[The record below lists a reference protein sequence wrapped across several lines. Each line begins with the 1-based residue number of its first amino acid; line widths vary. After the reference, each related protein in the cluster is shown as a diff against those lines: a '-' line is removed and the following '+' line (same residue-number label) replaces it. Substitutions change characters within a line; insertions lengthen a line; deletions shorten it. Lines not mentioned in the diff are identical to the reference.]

1 MNSYSFRAIS
11 KEELMII
18 KPLWDK
24 LNNAHYRDSIFF
36 KDHYA
41 SFTFEKRISKFT
53 DSDDNTMMI
62 EVVESAGPGPVG
74 YCIST
79 ISRDGSGEIDS
90 IFIDDNHRGRGIGDT
105 LILNSI
111 AWLQKHG
118 CARIRVAVAHG
129 HESVLSFYQKYG
141 FFPRMTC
148 LEMK

>member
-1 MNSYSFRAIS
+1 MDSYSVRTIS

-18 KPLWDK
+18 KPLWEK
-24 LNNAHYRDSIFF
+24 LNDAHYRDSVYF

-41 SFTFEKRISKFT
+41 SFTFEKRIAKFT
-53 DSDDNTMMI
+53 ACGDDAMLV
-62 EVVESAGPGPVG
+62 EVVETGGPGPVG

-79 ISRDGSGEIDS
+79 ISQDGSGEIDS

-105 LILNSI
+105 LIRNSV

-118 CARIRVAVAHG
+118 CVRIRVAVAHG
-129 HESVLSFYQKYG
+129 HDSVLSFYRKYG